1 VTKIT
6 PPRDRPLAEVH
17 DAVVA
22 AWKDEQRQKT
32 LQAKTAEIKKRL
44 DGGETLA
51 QVAADNMLMV
61 EKLDMVTRLTQPA
74 GAVSA
79 ATLNAIFA
87 ADKGQSAIA
96 PAAVTLTSIVFTVD
110 DVIDPPY
117 VADDATLQQVKSQL
131 NSQIVTDLLSTYA
144 AQLQKQ
150 TEVRFNQAAIAAAV
164 GITPTQ

>member
-1 VTKIT
+1 
-6 PPRDRPLAEVH
+6 
-17 DAVVA
+17 
-22 AWKDEQRQKT
+22 
-32 LQAKTAEIKKRL
+32 
-44 DGGETLA
+44 
-51 QVAADNMLMV
+51 MLMV